1 MSASAE
7 VATLVLDH
15 GELPDAVFEGGVLG
29 QPLGHPAPDPIADLL
44 PSRDEDLLD
53 EVLAADQLDGGE
65 QAAGEPAVVG
75 RKQLLRVVGHV
86 VQVARASDAV
96 LLGRVVDEPGFFKRV
111 ELLEDTRPA
120 RAEGRGERVGRC
132 RAGLAE
138 VKEDRPSQ

>member
-1 MSASAE
+1 LAEPLSAG
-7 VATLVLDH
+7 VVGR
-15 GELPDAVFEGGVLG
+15 GER
-29 QPLGHPAPDPIADLL
+29 PAA
-44 PSRDEDLLD
+44 
-53 EVLAADQLDGGE
+53 Q
-65 QAAGEPAVVG
+65 PAVVG